1 MRPKCRLGPSY
12 NDGRMVVTSTMH
24 PQRCVSQEVL
34 SCPGFEPMSVMN
46 GAAG

>member
-12 NDGRMVVTSTMH
+12 NDGRMVVTWTMH
-24 PQRCVSQEVL
+24 PQRRFSKEML
-34 SCPGFEPMSVMN
+34 SCPRFEPMSVKN